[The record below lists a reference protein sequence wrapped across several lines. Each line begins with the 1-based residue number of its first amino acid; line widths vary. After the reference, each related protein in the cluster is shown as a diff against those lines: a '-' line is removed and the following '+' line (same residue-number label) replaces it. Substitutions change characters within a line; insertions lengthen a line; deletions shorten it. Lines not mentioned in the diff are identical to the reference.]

1 MSKIAAALLVFFLA
15 MVLHP
20 EAMLKAQAQIDA
32 VVGRDRLPTFSD
44 REKLPYIEA
53 MVREIMRWRTVGP
66 IGLPRETVQ
75 VRLVRPS
82 FDTRVIICFDP
93 GRLVQRSLHS

>member
-1 MSKIAAALLVFFLA
+1 

-20 EAMLKAQAQIDA
+20 EAMLKAQAQLDA
-32 VVGRDRLPTFSD
+32 VVGRERLPTFSD

-53 MVREIMRWRTVGP
+53 MVREVMRWRTVGP

-75 VRLVRPS
+75 VRLIVS
-82 FDTRVIICFDP
+82 LSDTR
-93 GRLVQRSLHS
+93 